1 MILSSE
7 KKRINN
13 YLRAKKSWP
22 IIVDLQTREALKEI
36 QEYFSVGDNH
46 ILAADSFCSQD
57 GTFKLEEFYNTLS
70 SNAGNTFVIGLTAFL
85 KINGD
90 TFTRKVLK
98 ELLSKNINGHVV
110 ILTYQCK
117 NYLRF
122 TDSRYSERG
131 QIIVASGEPDTI
143 ANICLISPELA
154 DAFSGCY
161 NGFNKLATAI
171 ESGLTDTIYIA
182 TSVDCQG
189 FGESIYNITHLTNGY
204 DVLCSRDARTKNVP
218 CSFGS
223 TEQWNYALKEMKNG
237 DWMTLIARH
246 FGSLVNLAHIISM
259 YPQFDDNKKWLY
271 YIVLSIFG
279 VRDNP
284 YLQLAV
290 QNAENYAELIKSLYR
305 SILLVDSK
313 SIEFQKMYGLRK
325 KILKDMPL
333 HNAEVVSFCK
343 VVSVKEKE
351 SVYYLTDLTQLEKQ
365 RIIEWLDVYGYEFSN
380 SELII
385 ILRTVYPDL
394 AYYLSPFRYKNI
406 FLNEYFA
413 DYKYQKAINRLL
425 PSFEATVD
433 EQSTQKDFVS
443 ILMPRTSLVD
453 KLDVT
458 DAHAYFVDA
467 LGIEYLAYI
476 QEKCRD
482 YGLAPSIS
490 TARCELPSLTVFN
503 KEFVETIESKGCKI
517 SDIKDL
523 DEIKHHGENNFDYE
537 KVKTPIYLITELE
550 IIDSLLKKIKANIDN
565 GLYKKAI
572 ILSDHGASRLAVL
585 HNTENVWDMGTKGVH
600 SGRCCP
606 QNEITEKPDFA
617 IEEEGFWILANY
629 DRFRGG
635 RKANCEVHGGA
646 SLEEVAV
653 PIIEIT
659 QKQNNIEAFIVD
671 SSKVIK
677 LGAKEHAVIK
687 IYVGIKSQNI
697 TIKLDGEYY
706 DAEPTTEAYIYK
718 VDLPKHTKKGKYSC
732 DILNGSDIIA
742 LQQPFSIE
750 KKGLSEN
757 SLFD

>member
-1 MILSSE
+1 M
-7 KKRINN
+7 R
-13 YLRAKKSWP
+13 
-22 IIVDLQTREALKEI
+22 
-36 QEYFSVGDNH
+36 
-46 ILAADSFCSQD
+46 
-57 GTFKLEEFYNTLS
+57 
-70 SNAGNTFVIGLTAFL
+70 
-85 KINGD
+85 
-90 TFTRKVLK
+90 
-98 ELLSKNINGHVV
+98 
-110 ILTYQCK
+110 
-117 NYLRF
+117 
-122 TDSRYSERG
+122 
-131 QIIVASGEPDTI
+131 
-143 ANICLISPELA
+143 
-154 DAFSGCY
+154 
-161 NGFNKLATAI
+161 
-171 ESGLTDTIYIA
+171 
-182 TSVDCQG
+182 
-189 FGESIYNITHLTNGY
+189 
-204 DVLCSRDARTKNVP
+204 
-218 CSFGS
+218 
-223 TEQWNYALKEMKNG
+223 
-237 DWMTLIARH
+237 
-246 FGSLVNLAHIISM
+246 
-259 YPQFDDNKKWLY
+259 
-271 YIVLSIFG
+271 
-279 VRDNP
+279 
-284 YLQLAV
+284 
-290 QNAENYAELIKSLYR
+290 
-305 SILLVDSK
+305 
-313 SIEFQKMYGLRK
+313 
-325 KILKDMPL
+325 
-333 HNAEVVSFCK
+333 
-343 VVSVKEKE
+343 
-351 SVYYLTDLTQLEKQ
+351 
-365 RIIEWLDVYGYEFSN
+365 
-380 SELII
+380 
-385 ILRTVYPDL
+385 
-394 AYYLSPFRYKNI
+394 
-406 FLNEYFA
+406 
-413 DYKYQKAINRLL
+413 
-425 PSFEATVD
+425 
-433 EQSTQKDFVS
+433 
-443 ILMPRTSLVD
+443 
-453 KLDVT
+453 
-458 DAHAYFVDA
+458 
-467 LGIEYLAYI
+467 YI

-617 IEEEGFWILANY
+617 IEEEGFWVLANY

-671 SSKVIK
+671 SSKVLK

-718 VDLPKHTKKGKYSC
+718 VDLPNHTKKGKYSC
-732 DILNGSDIIA
+732 DILNGSDTIA

-750 KKGLSEN
+750 KKGFSEN

>member
-1 MILSSE
+1 MILSRE

-22 IIVDLQTREALKEI
+22 IIVDLQTRDDLKEI
-36 QEYFSVGDNH
+36 QDYFSVGDNN
-46 ILAADSFCSQD
+46 ILTADSFCSQD
-57 GTFKLEEFYNTLS
+57 GTFKIEEFYNTLS
-70 SNAGNTFVIGLTAFL
+70 FNTGNTFVVGLTAFL
-85 KINGD
+85 KIRGD
-90 TFTRKVLK
+90 SFTRKVLK
-98 ELLSKNINGHVV
+98 EILSKNINGHVV

-122 TDSRYSERG
+122 NDSRYSERG
-131 QIIVASGEPDTI
+131 QIIIASGEPD
-143 ANICLISPELA
+143 AVPNICLISPELA

-161 NGFNKLATAI
+161 NGFDKLAIAI
-171 ESGLTDTIYIA
+171 ERELTDTIYIA
-182 TSVDCQG
+182 TSVDYQG
-189 FGESIYNITHLTNGY
+189 FKESIYNINHLTNGY
-204 DVLCSRDARTKNVP
+204 DVLCSKDARTRSVP
-218 CSFGS
+218 RSFGS
-223 TEQWNYALKEMKNG
+223 AEQWNYALKEMKNG
-237 DWMTLIARH
+237 DWTTIVSRH
-246 FGSLVNLAHIISM
+246 FGSLANLANTISM
-259 YPQFDDNKKWLY
+259 YPQFNDNKKWLY
-271 YIVLSIFG
+271 FIVMSIFG

-284 YLQLAV
+284 YLQFAV
-290 QNAENYAELIKSLYR
+290 KNADSYAELIKSLYR
-305 SILLVDSK
+305 SILLVEIK
-313 SIEFQKMYGLRK
+313 SADFQKMYPLRK
-325 KILKDMPL
+325 KLLKDLPL

-343 VVSVKEKE
+343 VVSVKERE

-365 RIIEWLDVYGYEFSN
+365 RIIEWLDVYGYEFTN

-385 ILRTVYPDL
+385 ILKTVYPDL
-394 AYYLSPFRYKNI
+394 AYYLSPFRYKNK
-406 FLNEYFA
+406 FLNEYFTE
-413 DYKYQKAINRLL
+413 YKYQKVINRLL
-425 PSFEATVD
+425 PSFESIVD
-433 EQSTQKDFVS
+433 EQSTQRDFIS

-458 DAHAYFVDA
+458 DAQAYFVDA
-467 LGIEYLAYI
+467 LGVEYSAYI
-476 QEKCRD
+476 QEKCGE
-482 YGLAPSIS
+482 YGLTPSI
-490 TARCELPSLTVFN
+490 TTTRCELPSLTVFN
-503 KEFVETIESKGCKI
+503 KEFVETLESKGCKI

-565 GLYKKAI
+565 GIYKKAI
-572 ILSDHGASRLAVL
+572 FLSDHGASRLAVL
-585 HNTENVWDMGTKGVH
+585 HNTENIWDMGTKGVH

-606 QNEITEKPDFA
+606 KNEIADKLDFA
-617 IEEEGFWILANY
+617 IEEENFWILANY

-659 QKQNNIEAFIVD
+659 QKQTDIEAFIVD

-697 TIKLDGEYY
+697 TIKLDGEYF

-718 VDLPKHTKKGKYSC
+718 VDLPKHTKKGKYFC
-732 DILNGSDIIA
+732 DILNGSDMVA
-742 LQQPFSIE
+742 QHQPFSIE
-750 KKGLSEN
+750 KKGIAEN

>member
-1 MILSSE
+1 MILSRE

-22 IIVDLQTREALKEI
+22 IIVDLQTRDDLKEI
-36 QEYFSVGDNH
+36 QDYFSVGDNN
-46 ILAADSFCSQD
+46 ILTADSFCSQD

-70 SNAGNTFVIGLTAFL
+70 SNAGNTFVVGLTAFL
-85 KINGD
+85 KIRGD
-90 TFTRKVLK
+90 SFTRKVLK
-98 ELLSKNINGHVV
+98 EILSKNINGHVV

-122 TDSRYSERG
+122 NDSRYSERG
-131 QIIVASGEPDTI
+131 QIIIASGEPD
-143 ANICLISPELA
+143 AVPNICLISPELA

-161 NGFNKLATAI
+161 NGFDKLAIAI
-171 ESGLTDTIYIA
+171 ERELTDTIYIA
-182 TSVDCQG
+182 TSVDYQG
-189 FGESIYNITHLTNGY
+189 FKESIYNINHLTNGY
-204 DVLCSRDARTKNVP
+204 DVLCSKDARTRSVP
-218 CSFGS
+218 RSFGS
-223 TEQWNYALKEMKNG
+223 AEQWNYALKEMKNG
-237 DWMTLIARH
+237 DWTTIVSRH
-246 FGSLVNLAHIISM
+246 FGSLANLANTISM
-259 YPQFDDNKKWLY
+259 YPQFNDNKKWLY
-271 YIVLSIFG
+271 FIVMSIFG

-284 YLQLAV
+284 YLQFAV
-290 QNAENYAELIKSLYR
+290 KNADSYAELIKSLYR
-305 SILLVDSK
+305 SILLVEIK
-313 SIEFQKMYGLRK
+313 SADFQKMYPLRK
-325 KILKDMPL
+325 KLLKDLPL

-343 VVSVKEKE
+343 VVSVKERE

-365 RIIEWLDVYGYEFSN
+365 RIIEWLDVYGYEFTN

-385 ILRTVYPDL
+385 ILKTVYPDL
-394 AYYLSPFRYKNI
+394 AYYLSPFRYKNK
-406 FLNEYFA
+406 FLNEYFTE
-413 DYKYQKAINRLL
+413 YKYQKVINRLL
-425 PSFEATVD
+425 PSFESIVD
-433 EQSTQKDFVS
+433 EQSTQRDFIS

-458 DAHAYFVDA
+458 DAQAYFVDA
-467 LGIEYLAYI
+467 LGVEYSAYI
-476 QEKCRD
+476 QEKCGE
-482 YGLAPSIS
+482 YGLTPSI
-490 TARCELPSLTVFN
+490 TTTRCELPSLTVFN
-503 KEFVETIESKGCKI
+503 KEFVETLESKGCKI

-565 GLYKKAI
+565 GIYKKAI

-585 HNTENVWDMGTKGVH
+585 HNTENIWDMGTKGVH

-606 QNEITEKPDFA
+606 KNEIADKLDFA
-617 IEEEGFWILANY
+617 IEEENFWILANY

-659 QKQNNIEAFIVD
+659 QKQTDIEAFIVD

-697 TIKLDGEYY
+697 TIKLDGEYF

-718 VDLPKHTKKGKYSC
+718 VDLPKHTKKGKYFC
-732 DILNGSDIIA
+732 DILNGSDMVA
-742 LQQPFSIE
+742 QHQPFSIE
-750 KKGLSEN
+750 KKGFAEN